1 MMKVSKKLRMRFDFF
16 GVFASAI
23 FPDFTQRSLP
33 FVKRILLEKLGLSG
47 EVDLTASAATTTA
60 ASSVNLRG

>member
-1 MMKVSKKLRMRFDFF
+1 
-16 GVFASAI
+16 
-23 FPDFTQRSLP
+23 LP

-60 ASSVNLRG
+60 AASVTLRG